1 MSILQTNPTSLEA
14 TAPPPEDFSDN
25 EDPKRPE
32 IPAPPMPRLGSLG
45 VHEPY
50 VRSFVRKTPN
60 WPREGVTFLDIS
72 SLLADVR
79 ALRHCIDSLAE
90 RYGGGH
96 LTHIAGIDARGFTLG
111 CARKLLVQVL

>member
-1 MSILQTNPTSLEA
+1 MSNSQTNNTAFEA
-14 TAPPPEDFSDN
+14 TAPPPEDLSDN
-25 EDPKRPE
+25 EDAARPK

-45 VHEPY
+45 VHELY
-50 VRSFVRKTPN
+50 VRSFVRQTPN

-72 SLLADVR
+72 SLLADAR

-90 RYGGGH
+90 RYGAGH

-111 CARKLLVQVL
+111 CARKLPVNAR